1 MEVEAVRPHARRGP
15 ALGALRWVRAERGAT
30 QDPPRP
36 IAAGRCGLGGLRTP
50 RSSAGTAPPRAP
62 PAPLRAARKFV
73 RRSDKGGGSGVGEC
87 GAAGRRGAARGA
99 PFGVGGGRV
108 WVCGCRGRA
117 GGSPPPRRFPT
128 GSGGGRS
135 VRGGPLGVGL
145 RADPLLP
152 PSPSARSAPQPSPL
166 RAALLCWDFAFP
178 PFVPLPAAVF
188 MPAALRAFSFFL
200 ITVILVLLLF
210 IFPPALSHRFFPLP
224 PASRSR
230 SLVRER

>member
-1 MEVEAVRPHARRGP
+1 MEAVRPHARRGP

-200 ITVILVLLLF
+200 ITVIFLLLLF